1 MQVVKR
7 DGRKQKFN
15 SNKIVNA
22 VQSAFEQVDGETTKF
37 AEDKAKEI
45 AKYIES
51 LNRTMTVEEV
61 QDIVENKLMASSRKD
76 VAKEYILYREKRTRE
91 RERNNQ
97 FFKDARTKATAKDI
111 QNQNA
116 NVDEKSFG
124 GRKGE
129 ADAVL
134 MKKLAFDIM
143 SDKARENHINNRI
156 YTHDLDNYYVG
167 MHNCCDRNTQFI
179 TKDGVYSFNDFED
192 GDLIEVLTHDGSWQG
207 AVVHSYGT
215 QRLNKITFARS
226 GQRYVEE
233 YFTSNHRWLLANG
246 ETTTS
251 LKVGD
256 VIMKAPQL
264 PKFDFDNATLT
275 EQYYWCLGFVL
286 GDGTN
291 ACRWSHGKKNESV
304 KFVRLRL
311 CGKKTQYHQR
321 FYNLKHSTKVMDNGD
336 LYLTFSSV
344 IGFIKEF
351 PDLEKM
357 TWYEKL
363 ALFDGLYCADGQQ
376 KGHRTSLFTS
386 NEQIASFIEDVAPS
400 LGYYIIG
407 INDYSGEKTN
417 YGIRDFAKEFIF
429 VGDNNKY
436 YWTVVD
442 IEPYKNDTVWC
453 LDVLCNH
460 SFVLPN
466 GIVTGNCLTIPFD
479 DLLKNGFNTRQT
491 DVRPANSVNT
501 AMQLIAVISQIQSL
515 QQFGGVS
522 ASHIDWTLVPYVRK
536 SFYKH
541 YLDGWKYIEPSIKT
555 PSGMLEISMKDIEYT
570 SINDDL
576 YTKTQYSNLS
586 QDRQDAIY
594 RYAYDMTVKE
604 IYQATEGLFHNLN
617 TLQSRSGNQLPFT
630 SINYGTCT
638 LEEGRLVTKAILDTS
653 IKGIGKNHRTS
664 VFPCQIFQ
672 VMKGVNKE
680 PNTPNYDLYQLALK
694 STAKRLYPNYAN
706 VDWSTNKGYDINDPD
721 TYVSTM
727 GCRTYNGLDMNGFG
741 QMKDGRGNIAPVTI
755 IMPTLAME
763 SNGDV
768 EKFMEILDQAI
779 HDAKDILIERYQH
792 ICSQSP
798 ESASFMYE
806 NGTMRGY
813 VPKEGIRSALKHG
826 TLAIGQLG
834 LAETLQILIGC
845 NQLDPKG
852 LELGERIEK
861 LFNERCKEFKNELH
875 KDPDGYEYYLNF
887 GVYLTPAENLCY
899 TAMQKF
905 KAQYGEIPNVSD
917 RDYFTNSTHVPVW
930 EEVDPFT
937 KIRIEAQLD
946 KYSNAGCITY
956 VEFDNSV
963 QNNLEAL
970 ETIVNYAM
978 DNDLPY
984 FAVNVPNDQCQD
996 CGYTDLINDTC
1007 PICGGTDIRR
1017 LRRVTGYL
1025 TGDYKTAFNRGKQQE
1040 VQQRYQHS
1048 KLMRENRFNF

>member
-1 MQVVKR
+1 MQVIKR
-7 DGRKQKFN
+7 DGRKQDF
-15 SNKIVNA
+15 SCLKIYTAIINA
-22 VQSAFEQVDGETTKF
+22 CEAIDGTITDESK
-37 AEDKAKEI
+37 DLAKKI
-45 AKYIES
+45 SDSIGES
-51 LNRTMTVEEV
+51 LKKDATVEEI
-61 QDIVENKLMASSRKD
+61 QDIIEKKLMASSRKD
-76 VAKEYILYREKRTRE
+76 VAKAYILYRQERTKRREKNTK
-91 RERNNQ
+91 
-97 FFKDARTKATAKDI
+97 FFKNAKKKARAVDV

-129 ADAVL
+129 ADAELFKKMALDDL
-134 MKKLAFDIM
+134 MSKKAVY
-143 SDKARENHINNRI
+143 NHLNNRI
-156 YTHDLDNYYVG
+156 YTHDLDSYYVG
-167 MHNCCDRNTQFI
+167 MHNC
-179 TKDGVYSFNDFED
+179 
-192 GDLIEVLTHDGSWQG
+192 LT
-207 AVVHSYGT
+207 VP
-215 QRLNKITFARS
+215 L
-226 GQRYVEE
+226 
-233 YFTSNHRWLLANG
+233 
-246 ETTTS
+246 
-251 LKVGD
+251 
-256 VIMKAPQL
+256 
-264 PKFDFDNATLT
+264 
-275 EQYYWCLGFVL
+275 
-286 GDGTN
+286 
-291 ACRWSHGKKNESV
+291 
-304 KFVRLRL
+304 
-311 CGKKTQYHQR
+311 
-321 FYNLKHSTKVMDNGD
+321 
-336 LYLTFSSV
+336 
-344 IGFIKEF
+344 
-351 PDLEKM
+351 
-357 TWYEKL
+357 
-363 ALFDGLYCADGQQ
+363 
-376 KGHRTSLFTS
+376 
-386 NEQIASFIEDVAPS
+386 
-400 LGYYIIG
+400 
-407 INDYSGEKTN
+407 
-417 YGIRDFAKEFIF
+417 
-429 VGDNNKY
+429 
-436 YWTVVD
+436 
-442 IEPYKNDTVWC
+442 
-453 LDVLCNH
+453 
-460 SFVLPN
+460 
-466 GIVTGNCLTIPFD
+466 D

-501 AMQLIAVISQIQSL
+501 AMQLIAVIFQIQSL

-541 YLDGWKYIEPSIKT
+541 FKDGLAYIELQRDDLLS
-555 PSGMLEISMKDIEYT
+555 LEEERIYYILENDTLSDT
-570 SINDDL
+570 SIASDE
-576 YTKTQYSNLS
+576 YKHFEKAYK
-586 QDRQDAIY
+586 
-594 RYAYDMTVKE
+594 YAYDMTVKE

-638 LEEGRLVTKAILDTS
+638 LEEGRLITKAILDTS

-672 VMKGVNKE
+672 IMKGVNKE

-706 VDWSTNKGYDINDPD
+706 VDWSTNEGYDRNNPD

-727 GCRTYNGLDMNGFG
+727 GCRTYNGFDMNGFG

-763 SNGDV
+763 SKLIGDQMGLGYEGHDLEV
-768 EKFMEILDQAI
+768 RIDAFMDNLDDAI

-813 VPKEGIRSALKHG
+813 VPEEGIRSALKHG
-826 TLAIGQLG
+826 TLAIGQIG

-861 LFNERCKEFKNELH
+861 LFNDRCKEFKNELH

-917 RDYFTNSTHVPVW
+917 REYFTNSTHVPVW
-930 EEVDPFT
+930 EKIDPFT
-937 KIRIEAQLD
+937 KIRIEAELD

-956 VEFDNSV
+956 VEFESSI

-978 DNDLPY
+978 EQDLPY

-996 CGYTDLINDTC
+996 CGYTDMINECC
-1007 PICGGTDIRR
+1007 PICGGTNIRR

-1025 TGDYKTAFNRGKQQE
+1025 TGDYKTAFNKGKQAE
-1040 VQQRYQHS
+1040 VEDRYQHS
-1048 KLMRENRFNF
+1048 KQMRWEKQYTF